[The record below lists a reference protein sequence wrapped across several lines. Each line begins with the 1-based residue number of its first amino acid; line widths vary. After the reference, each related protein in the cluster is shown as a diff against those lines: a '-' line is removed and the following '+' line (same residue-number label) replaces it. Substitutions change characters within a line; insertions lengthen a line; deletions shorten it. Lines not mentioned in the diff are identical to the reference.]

1 MFQSYAF
8 QSFAFQTAGAR
19 AVTRD
24 THDGLPRK
32 FSLPIYVKKGSKQR
46 RLSNLITIYEEAK
59 DLIPDDVELLAAI
72 EPYVEVNEPELPDIE
87 DVNLQA
93 LLQNE
98 QASLKFIA
106 AIENLEK
113 KLKLLALQ
121 MAEDD
126 ELLMVCALLC

>member
-24 THDGLPRK
+24 THDGLPK

-72 EPYVEVNEPELPDIE
+72 EPYVEVKEPELPDID
-87 DVNLQA
+87 DVNLSA

-98 QASLKFIA
+98 QASLQFIA

-126 ELLMVCALLC
+126 DLLMVCALLC